1 MFSNFLVRT
10 LAISIYKKIN
20 KKYYFAHENMK
31 KEPLLKV
38 AYFS

>member
-10 LAISIYKKIN
+10 LAISIYKKN
-20 KKYYFAHENMK
+20 KRYYFAHENMK